1 MKGYS
6 HTMVV
11 YYRSYTG
18 SRRKIEQGFNSY
30 EDAKNA
36 MVKTMEALEEDDYRN
51 VWGTVKGEKPQAQA
65 RDAEVPQG
73 HTHYRIIAK
82 DSFGAYVSSLLPIN
96 EDLQAALDTMDEDL
110 KLIDV
115 YKVTMPFKGA
125 YPNPSAN
132 KRLVVRHI

>member
-6 HTMVV
+6 HTMAV

-18 SRRKIEQGFNSY
+18 SRRTIEKGFNSY
-30 EDAKNA
+30 EDAKYEMA
-36 MVKTMEALEEDDYRN
+36 KTCEALEEDGYKD
-51 VWGTVKGEKPQAQA
+51 VWGTVIGEKPQAPQA
-65 RDAEVPQG
+65 AEAPQG

>member
-1 MKGYS
+1 MEGFS

-11 YYRSYTG
+11 HFRAYTG
-18 SRRKIEQGFNSY
+18 SRRRIEQGFNSY
-30 EDAKNA
+30 EEARCE
-36 MVKTMEALEEDDYRN
+36 MIKTCEELDELGYNN
-51 VWGTVKGEKPQAQA
+51 VWGTVVGEKPQVSQA
-65 RDAEVPQG
+65 AEAPQG

>member
-73 HTHYRIIAK
+73 YTHYRIIAK

-96 EDLQAALDTMDEDL
+96 EDL

>member
-1 MKGYS
+1 MEGYS

-18 SRRKIEQGFNSY
+18 SRRRIEQGFNSY
-30 EDAKNA
+30 EEARCE
-36 MVKTMEALEEDDYRN
+36 MIKTCEELDELGYNN
-51 VWGTVKGEKPQAQA
+51 VWGTVVGEKPQVSQA
-65 RDAEVPQG
+65 AEAPQG

-82 DSFGAYVSSLLPIN
+82 DIFGTYVSSLLPIN

-125 YPNPSAN
+125 YPNQSAN

>member
-1 MKGYS
+1 MAV
-6 HTMVV
+6 H
-11 YYRSYTG
+11 YRSYTG
-18 SRRKIEQGFNSY
+18 SRRTIEKGFNSY
-30 EDAKNA
+30 EDAKYEMA
-36 MVKTMEALEEDDYRN
+36 KTCEALEEDGYKD
-51 VWGTVKGEKPQAQA
+51 VWGTVIGEKPQAPQA
-65 RDAEVPQG
+65 VEAPQG